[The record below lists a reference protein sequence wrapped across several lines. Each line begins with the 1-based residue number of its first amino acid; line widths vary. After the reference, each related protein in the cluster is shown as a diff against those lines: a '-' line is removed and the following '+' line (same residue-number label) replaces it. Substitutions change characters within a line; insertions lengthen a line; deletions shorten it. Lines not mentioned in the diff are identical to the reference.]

1 MRKIFSYA
9 PVLLPKYIELYLAS
23 MSLSLPLKLSF
34 AAPLTLLALVG
45 CSSEGGD
52 GQGDQESSVVQSEE
66 VTKLTRSNESLAWEL
81 ERLRLKVVTVD
92 GEDMVLAKQTG
103 LFHHDTERKP
113 FTGRAVSEFENGK
126 PKHDASFY
134 EGKLDGVE
142 KYWHPNGQVWKE
154 KMWLEGEYHG
164 FITEWDANG
173 NIKSRKRFHRG
184 EEKTNQ

>member
-1 MRKIFSYA
+1 
-9 PVLLPKYIELYLAS
+9 
-23 MSLSLPLKLSF
+23 MSLSLPHKLSLS
-34 AAPLTLLALVG
+34 APLTLLALVG

-81 ERLRLKVVTVD
+81 ERLRLKVITVD
-92 GEDMVLAKQTG
+92 SADMVRYPPKTG
-103 LFHHDTERKP
+103 LWHYDVEVKP
-113 FTGRAVSEFENGK
+113 FTGRAVNKFENGK

-164 FITEWDANG
+164 FVTEWDANG
-173 NIKSRKRFHRG
+173 NIMSRKRFHRG
-184 EEKTNQ
+184 EEKTN